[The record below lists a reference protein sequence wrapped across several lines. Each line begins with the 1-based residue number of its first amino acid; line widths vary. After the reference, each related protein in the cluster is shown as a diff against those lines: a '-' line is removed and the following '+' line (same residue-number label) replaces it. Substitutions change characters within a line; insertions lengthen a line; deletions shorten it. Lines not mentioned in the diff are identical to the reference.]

1 MSQSDQMDHS
11 KIVQYLK
18 LSSLLKNEKMTKN
31 QKNKDEKDENFN
43 YLTTLK
49 LLSEPINKIDP
60 KRNNVTLNKLYF

>member
-1 MSQSDQMDHS
+1 LSQSDQLDHS

-49 LLSEPINKIDP
+49 LLSEPIDKIDP
-60 KRNNVTLNKLYF
+60 KRNNVTLNKFYF

>member
-1 MSQSDQMDHS
+1 LSQSDQLDHS

-49 LLSEPINKIDP
+49 FLSEPIDKIDP

>member
-1 MSQSDQMDHS
+1 
-11 KIVQYLK
+11 
-18 LSSLLKNEKMTKN
+18 MTKN

>member
-1 MSQSDQMDHS
+1 MDHS